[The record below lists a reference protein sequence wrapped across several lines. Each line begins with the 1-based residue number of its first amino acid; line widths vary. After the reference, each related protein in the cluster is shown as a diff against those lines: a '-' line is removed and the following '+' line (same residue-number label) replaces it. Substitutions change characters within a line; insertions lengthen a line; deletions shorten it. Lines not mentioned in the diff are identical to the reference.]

1 MKTVFIT
8 GGATGIGAASVEKF
22 ATEGWQ
28 VLFLDTEEEAALN
41 LCRKFNENKVIFRKG
56 DTRNRVE
63 IREAVSTA
71 ILMFGGV
78 DAVIANAGI
87 YQKSSLF
94 DIRDEV
100 LDEMIDVNIKGTIH
114 TLQVTIPFLK
124 ERSGSIVINA
134 SSQNFI
140 GKPNSFVYGLTK
152 GALEEITK
160 SLAVELGPCGVRVNS
175 VCPGTIRTQLANKA
189 ISNWAE
195 MTGKTE
201 TECWQEEAALFPL
214 GRIGKPKEVAELIYF
229 LASDAASFCTG
240 GLFPVDGGIKAK

>member
-41 LCRKFNENKVIFRKG
+41 LCRKFNENRVIFRKG

-87 YQKSSLF
+87 YPVSYTHL
-94 DIRDEV
+94 
-100 LDEMIDVNIKGTIH
+100 
-114 TLQVTIPFLK
+114 TLPT
-124 ERSGSIVINA
+124 N
-134 SSQNFI
+134 
-140 GKPNSFVYGLTK
+140 
-152 GALEEITK
+152 
-160 SLAVELGPCGVRVNS
+160 
-175 VCPGTIRTQLANKA
+175 
-189 ISNWAE
+189 
-195 MTGKTE
+195 
-201 TECWQEEAALFPL
+201 
-214 GRIGKPKEVAELIYF
+214 
-229 LASDAASFCTG
+229 
-240 GLFPVDGGIKAK
+240 